1 MITCN
6 RGGGRRTRKTRKGR
20 GTNLSENIKLRL
32 IWKCQAGGARVGRQA
47 SSVSG
52 CIGGES
58 SGGEPGFKGEDP
70 SQICTRRVF
79 CMTARE
85 VRHSTPLTRMHAWEN
100 IRFTAQTSLKSTL
113 LSAKSK
119 RLVSP
124 TRVLVPQ
131 SKAIVSLHLYGGGLT
146 PELSQ
151 VRVHGN
157 QRRRGD

>member
-1 MITCN
+1 
-6 RGGGRRTRKTRKGR
+6 
-20 GTNLSENIKLRL
+20 
-32 IWKCQAGGARVGRQA
+32 
-47 SSVSG
+47 
-52 CIGGES
+52 
-58 SGGEPGFKGEDP
+58 
-70 SQICTRRVF
+70 
-79 CMTARE
+79 MTARE